1 MRCLFSACPRGNSEL
16 ADQLKRATISI
27 PLDEEVDA
35 HVRAALAEG
44 LSARD
49 AAVRVGRDLG
59 VPRRRAYEIA
69 IALRRQA

>member
-1 MRCLFSACPRGNSEL
+1 MFFLRLFPIRVGL
-16 ADQLKRATISI
+16 VL
-27 PLDEEVDA
+27 PLL
-35 HVRAALAEG
+35 AALEAYAALTEG

-69 IALRRQA
+69 ITLRKRRP

>member
-1 MRCLFSACPRGNSEL
+1 MSEQLESL
-16 ADQLKRATISI
+16 AVQKASREDL
-27 PLDEEVDA
+27 E
-35 HVRAALAEG
+35 RAALAEG

-69 IALRRQA
+69 VRLRKR